1 MRAGIGID
9 FGTTKSTAA
18 VFDGDR
24 LTLVELENGS
34 PVMPSATYIDRCLQ
48 TQVGQRAID
57 AYIAGNTGRTVE
69 LIPEVIGE
77 RSEFVEQGSPGEP
90 APLQTAT
97 TLIYGRPLLD
107 SGLKGRLF
115 RGVKRLLGDSGTRRL
130 LVFDHPFRLVALI
143 TPLLLHIRNRIES
156 VNGSAGHAHLGHPVN
171 FEGREPFR
179 NKTALTRLGEAY
191 GHAGV
196 QERHIY
202 AEPVAA
208 AVSFL
213 QANPAVEGRHLL
225 TVDFGGGTLDF
236 CVLRR
241 GGGGFEV
248 VATHGIALGG
258 DHIDRLLFRK
268 LLFPLLG
275 EGEMWRRRGM
285 SREIET
291 RFPFEDYE
299 ELLLNWP
306 VSYTLNQNRYT
317 TPVFDRIA
325 GNGPAAAKFRRL
337 RDIIGLNLGYVVFQ
351 ALKDLKVELSTARQ
365 AVLDIPELDVL
376 VPLTRLQFDALIAG
390 LLVSFKQAL
399 VATLNRARLAPR
411 DIQIVLGTGGSIL
424 IPAVRGIIEELFPGR
439 MVEHD
444 PFTSVAAGLAI
455 ADFEVRWGRHLSGE
469 TRAEAPLRQVA
480 TPRKTPQK

>member
-1 MRAGIGID
+1 MKAGIGID
-9 FGTTKSTAA
+9 FGTTNSTAA
-18 VFDGDR
+18 LFDGDA
-24 LTLVELENGS
+24 LTLVDLENGS
-34 PVMPSATYIDRCLQ
+34 PVMPSATYIDRRLE

-57 AYIAGNTGRTVE
+57 TYIAGNTGRTVE

-77 RSEFVEQGSPGEP
+77 RSEFVDQGGPDEP

-97 TLIYGRPLLD
+97 TLVYGRPLLD

-115 RGVKRLLGDSGTRRL
+115 RGVKRLLGDSSVRRL

-143 TPLLLHIRNRIES
+143 TPVLLHIRNRIEA
-156 VNGSAGHAHLGHPVN
+156 VNGSANHGHLGRPVN

-179 NKTALTRLGEAY
+179 NSTALTRLAEAY
-191 GHAGV
+191 GYAGV
-196 QERHIY
+196 RERHFH

-213 QANPAVEGRHLL
+213 HANPNVEGRNLL

-236 CVLRR
+236 CVLKR
-241 GGGGFEV
+241 GGDGFEV

-275 EGEMWRRRGM
+275 EGEMWKRRGM
-285 SREIET
+285 SRVIET

-306 VSYTLNQNRYT
+306 VGYTLNQNRYT
-317 TPVFDRIA
+317 TPVLDCIA

-376 VPLTRLQFDALIAG
+376 LPLSRGQFEALIAG
-390 LLVSFKQAL
+390 LLASFRRAL
-399 VATLNRARLAPR
+399 AATLDRARLAPR
-411 DIQIVLGTGGSIL
+411 DVQIVLGTGGSIL
-424 IPAVRGIIEELFPGR
+424 IPAVRAVLEETFPGR

-444 PFTSVAAGLAI
+444 PFTSVAAGLAV
-455 ADFEVRWGRHLSGE
+455 ADFDARSD
-469 TRAEAPLRQVA
+469 
-480 TPRKTPQK
+480 

>member
-1 MRAGIGID
+1 MSRNFEQPLQVAEQPDRLASATRPGIGID
-9 FGTTKSTAA
+9 FGTTNSTAA
-18 VFDGDR
+18 VFDGEGV
-24 LTLVELENGS
+24 TLVDLGNGD
-34 PVMPSATYIDRCLQ
+34 PVMPSAIYIDRDLQ
-48 TQVGQRAID
+48 TQVGQQAID
-57 AYIAGNTGRTVE
+57 SYIAGNTGRTVE

-90 APLQTAT
+90 APLQTST
-97 TLIYGRPLLD
+97 TLVYGRPLLD

-115 RGVKRLLGDSGTRRL
+115 RGVKRLLGDSSIRRL

-143 TPLLLHIRNRIES
+143 TPLLLHIRDRIES
-156 VNGSAGHAHLGHPVN
+156 ASVSASCAHLGHPVN
-171 FEGREPFR
+171 FEGRERYR

-191 GHAGV
+191 GHAGI
-196 QERHIY
+196 QERHFY

-213 QANPAVEGRHLL
+213 HANAGARGENLL

-241 GGGGFEV
+241 GGDGFEV
-248 VATHGIALGG
+248 MATHGIALGG

-275 EGEMWRRRGM
+275 EGETWRRRGM
-285 SREIET
+285 NRDIET
-291 RFPFEDYE
+291 RFPFEDYA

-317 TPVFDRIA
+317 TPVLDCIA
-325 GNGPAAAKFRRL
+325 RNGAAAAKFRRL

-351 ALKDLKVELSTARQ
+351 ALKDLKAELSTARQ

-376 VPLTRLQFDALIAG
+376 VGLSRPEFETLIAG
-390 LLVSFKQAL
+390 LLDAFRRAL
-399 VATLNRARLAPR
+399 DATLARAGLAPR
-411 DIQIVLGTGGSIL
+411 DVQIVLGTGGSIL
-424 IPAVRGIIEELFPGR
+424 IPAVRGILEDVFPGR

-455 ADFEVRWGRHLSGE
+455 ADY
-469 TRAEAPLRQVA
+469 EAR
-480 TPRKTPQK
+480 RG

>member
-9 FGTTKSTAA
+9 FGTTNSTAA
-18 VFDGDR
+18 IFDGDR
-24 LTLVELENGS
+24 LTLVDLENGS
-34 PVMPSATYIDRCLQ
+34 PVMPSATYIDRHLQ
-48 TQVGQRAID
+48 TQVGQQAID
-57 AYIAGNTGRTVE
+57 AYVAGNTGRTVE

-77 RSEFVEQGSPGEP
+77 RSDFVEQGSPDEP

-115 RGVKRLLGDSGTRRL
+115 RGVKRLLGDSSIRRL
-130 LVFDHPFRLVALI
+130 LVFDHPFRPVALI
-143 TPLLLHIRNRIES
+143 TPLLLHIRERIEPAT
-156 VNGSAGHAHLGHPVN
+156 GSADYGHLGHPVN

-196 QERHIY
+196 REQRFY
-202 AEPVAA
+202 AEPIAA

-213 QANPAVEGRHLL
+213 HANPGVEGRNLL

-241 GGGGFEV
+241 GGDGFEV

-275 EGEMWRRRGM
+275 EGEMWKRRGM
-285 SREIET
+285 NREIET

-317 TPVFDRIA
+317 TPVLDCIA
-325 GNGPAAAKFRRL
+325 GNGPGTAKFRRL

-351 ALKDLKVELSTARQ
+351 ALKDLKAELSSARQ
-365 AVLDIPELDVL
+365 ATLDIPELDVL
-376 VPLTRLQFDALIAG
+376 VPLTRPHFETLIAG
-390 LLVSFKQAL
+390 PLDSFRGAL
-399 VATLNRARLAPR
+399 TATLERAALQPE

-424 IPAVRGIIEELFPGR
+424 IPAVRGIVEEMFPGR

-444 PFTSVAAGLAI
+444 PFTSVALGLAI
-455 ADFEVRWGRHLSGE
+455 ADFNARRGY
-469 TRAEAPLRQVA
+469 
-480 TPRKTPQK
+480 

>member
-1 MRAGIGID
+1 MKFGIGID
-9 FGTTKSTAA
+9 FGTTNSTAA
-18 VFDGDR
+18 VFDGEA
-24 LTLVELENGS
+24 LTLVDLDNGN
-34 PVMPSATYIDRCLQ
+34 PVMPSATYIDRGLQ
-48 TQVGQRAID
+48 TQVGQQAID
-57 AYIAGNTGRTVE
+57 SYIVGNTGRTVE

-77 RSEFVEQGSPGEP
+77 RSEFVDQGGPDEP

-97 TLIYGRPLLD
+97 TRIYGRPLLD

-115 RGVKRLLGDSGTRRL
+115 RGVKRLLGDSSIRRL
-130 LVFDHPFRLVALI
+130 LVFDHPFRLVALV
-143 TPLLLHIRNRIES
+143 TPLLLHIRNSIES
-156 VNGSAGHAHLGHPVN
+156 VSGSASYGHLGHPVN
-171 FEGREPFR
+171 FEGRERYR
-179 NKTALTRLGEAY
+179 NKTALARLGEAY

-196 QERHIY
+196 RERNFY
-202 AEPVAA
+202 AEPIAA

-213 QANPAVEGRHLL
+213 HANPGVEGEHLL

-241 GGGGFEV
+241 GGEGFEV

-258 DHIDRLLFRK
+258 DRIDRLMFRK

-275 EGEMWRRRGM
+275 EGEIWRRRGM
-285 SREIET
+285 NREIQT

-306 VSYTLNQNRYT
+306 VTYTLNQNRYT
-317 TPVFDRIA
+317 APVLDCIA
-325 GNGPAAAKFRRL
+325 RNGPAAANFRRL
-337 RDIIGLNLGYVVFQ
+337 RDIIALNLGYVVFQ
-351 ALKDLKVELSTARQ
+351 ALKDLKAELSTARQ

-376 VPLTRLQFDALIAG
+376 VPLSRAQFEALIAG
-390 LLVSFKQAL
+390 LLASFNRAL
-399 VATLNRARLAPR
+399 DATLAQARLAPR

-424 IPAVRGIIEELFPGR
+424 IPAVRGILDELFPGR

-455 ADFEVRWGRHLSGE
+455 ADFDRRWGC
-469 TRAEAPLRQVA
+469 
-480 TPRKTPQK
+480 

>member
-1 MRAGIGID
+1 MKPGIGID
-9 FGTTKSTAA
+9 FGTTNSTAA
-18 VFDGDR
+18 VFDGETV
-24 LTLVELENGS
+24 TLVDLENGGS
-34 PVMPSATYIDRCLQ
+34 VMPSATYIDRHLQ

-57 AYIAGNTGRTVE
+57 SYVAANTGRTVE

-77 RSEFVEQGSPGEP
+77 RSEFVDQGSPDEP

-97 TLIYGRPLLD
+97 TRIYGRPLQD

-115 RGVKRLLGDSGTRRL
+115 RGVKRLLGDSGVRRL

-143 TPLLLHIRNRIES
+143 TPLLLHMRNRVEMLA
-156 VNGSAGHAHLGHPVN
+156 GSADFGHLGHPVN
-171 FEGREPFR
+171 FEGREQYR

-191 GHAGV
+191 RHAGILD
-196 QERHIY
+196 QHFY
-202 AEPVAA
+202 AEPIAA

-213 QANPAVEGRHLL
+213 HSNPGVVGEHLL

-236 CVLRR
+236 CVIRR
-241 GGGGFEV
+241 GRGGFEV

-258 DHIDRLLFRK
+258 DHIDRLLFKK

-275 EGEMWRRRGM
+275 QGEIWRRRGM
-285 SREIET
+285 DREIET

-317 TPVFDRIA
+317 TPVLDCIA
-325 GNGPAAAKFRRL
+325 RRGPGAGKFKRL
-337 RDIIGLNLGYVVFQ
+337 RDLIGLNLGYVVFQ
-351 ALKDLKVELSTARQ
+351 ALKDLKAELSTARE
-365 AVLDIPELDVL
+365 AVLDIPEIDVR
-376 VPLTRLQFDALIAG
+376 VPLSRLDFEAMIGG
-390 LLVSFKQAL
+390 LLTPFERAL
-399 VATLNRARLAPR
+399 DATLAKARLRPG
-411 DIQIVLGTGGSIL
+411 DVQIVLGTGGSIL
-424 IPAVRGIIEELFPGR
+424 IPAVRRMLDDRFPGR

-455 ADFEVRWGRHLSGE
+455 TDFN
-469 TRAEAPLRQVA
+469 TRGKRL
-480 TPRKTPQK
+480 